1 MVITYIVADGLNE
14 FNSSNF
20 RVAVPADALIKA
32 GHTVHILN
40 VRQWMARTDY
50 AKQICMSADIIH
62 LQRVL
67 VSDTH
72 KDIGYWRSKGK
83 AVVVDFDDAYDL
95 IHDDNAAA
103 PFWLHGKVSIRLE
116 SGYEY
121 EQTMDEHPLEQFK
134 KGLRKCTALITPS
147 GILSDDWKVGAPEF
161 VVPNFLR
168 QELYR
173 NARKHDNG
181 DLVYLGWGGS
191 LSHVQS
197 WRDSGINDAIKRV
210 LQDRDHTRLY
220 LVGDQRV
227 VDQLPIRKD
236 RVIFSP
242 YVPWWQWQRILM
254 HYDIGLAPLAGDYDD
269 RRSNLKVAE
278 YLMAGLPFVAT
289 RSPVYE
295 DFWKANSGRWAQHG
309 HLPETYDERI
319 ESWYESM
326 IDVVDNLG
334 KYRKRAAKNIK
345 TYGDRYD
352 VDNQADTII
361 SVYQKIIDL
370 NK

>member
-1 MVITYIVADGLNE
+1 MVIVYVVADGLNE

-20 RVAVPADALIKA
+20 RVAIPTDALIKA

-50 AKQICMSADIIH
+50 ARQICMNADIIH

-83 AVVVDFDDAYDL
+83 AIAVDFDDAYDL

-121 EQTMDEHPLEQFK
+121 EQTLDEHPLEQFK

-161 VVPNFLR
+161 VVPNFLK

-181 DLVYLGWGGS
+181 DWIYLGWGGS

-197 WRDSGINDAIKRV
+197 WKDSGINDAMKQV
-210 LQDRDHTRLY
+210 LQDRDYVKLY
-220 LVGDQRV
+220 LVGDKRV
-227 VDQLPIRKD
+227 LDQLPIRKD
-236 RVIFSP
+236 KVVFSP
-242 YVPWWQWQRILM
+242 YVPWWQWQSILM

-289 RSPVYE
+289 KSPVYA
-295 DFWKANSGRWAQHG
+295 DFWGADSGRFTEHG
-309 HLPETYDERI
+309 YKEESYDSRVA
-319 ESWYESM
+319 SWYDSL
-326 IDVVDNLG
+326 IDVIDNIDD
-334 KYRKRAAKNIK
+334 YRVRADANIK
-345 TYGDRYD
+345 DYGERYD
-352 VDNQADTII
+352 VDKRVSTII
-361 SVYQKIIDL
+361 AVYKRIIEIND
-370 NK
+370 